1 MKKLP
6 TIVSTLF
13 LAGTLAACGANND
26 ANDTPA
32 PPQDNNNATQ
42 QENNNNNQQGNNN
55 TSQQENANQN
65 SETTFSFTNFD
76 LDVDYGNQ
84 ESYEVDY
91 ELEKEETETKLEDD
105 RNNIQLEGQEAFDQL
120 RPQLEKLT
128 FDQNTSDD
136 EVVSEVLKA
145 FSLGDDYQEF
155 ELEVKFND
163 GTEKE
168 YKHKK

>member
-6 TIVSTLF
+6 KVVSTLF

-26 ANDTPA
+26 TNDTPA

-42 QENNNNNQQGNNN
+42 QENNNNNNQGNNA
-55 TSQQENANQN
+55 SQQENASQN
-65 SETTFSFTNFD
+65 AQTTFNFTDFD
-76 LDVDYGNQ
+76 LDVDYGSQ

-91 ELEKEETETKLEDD
+91 EHEKEETETKLEDD

-136 EVVSEVLKA
+136 EVISEVLKA
-145 FSLGDDYQEF
+145 FSLGDDYKEF

>member
-1 MKKLP
+1 MKKLSKV
-6 TIVSTLF
+6 VSTLF

-42 QENNNNNQQGNNN
+42 QEN
-55 TSQQENANQN
+55 TNQN
-65 SETTFSFTNFD
+65 AQTTFNFTDFD

-120 RPQLEKLT
+120 RPQLEKLK

-145 FSLGDDYQEF
+145 FSLGDDYQDF

-163 GTEKE
+163 GTEKK